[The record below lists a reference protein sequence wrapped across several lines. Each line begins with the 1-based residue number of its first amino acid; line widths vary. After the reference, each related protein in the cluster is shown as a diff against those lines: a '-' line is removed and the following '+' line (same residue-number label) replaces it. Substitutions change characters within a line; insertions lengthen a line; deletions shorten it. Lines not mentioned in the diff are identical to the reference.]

1 MSEKENGEEFNLP
14 EITSPPWQTG
24 TRLMFALL
32 LVVLIAALAIRLRQ
46 IIGPLVLALLL
57 AYLLHPLVL
66 RVERWLRLP
75 RSVAVLVVYGMVVL
89 LLAGATTGAGF
100 AITQQIIGLVQ
111 DLTRLAVQLPQQLRE
126 LSEST
131 IMFGPWTVDL
141 STVNLEPIV
150 NSLISTVQPLL
161 SRTGTIL
168 ASALGATASTLGMLI
183 LIMVMGYYLLRDF
196 GQLDEAFLDLVPHE
210 YRADFSRLLRE
221 TGAVWHAFL
230 RGQAI
235 LGVAM
240 GVLTA
245 VVYGALGLRFALGL
259 GLIAGV
265 LEFVPIF
272 GPIIAG
278 ILAVLVALF
287 QAGNWFGLS
296 PLAYALIIAAV
307 ATLIQQFENTIL
319 VPRIIGHSLN
329 LHPLIVLV
337 AAVSG
342 GFLAGVL
349 GVLLAA
355 PVVATLRLWGGYFYR
370 KSVGL
375 DSWPSL
381 VVEREEEEPISF
393 WDRLRARL
401 PLSRQRRPAPEPP
414 EAASVG
420 SVGDRSSEGDS

>member
-1 MSEKENGEEFNLP
+1 MSEEERRKKFNLP

-32 LVVLIAALAIRLRQ
+32 MVIVLGALAVRLRQ

-75 RSVAVLVVYGMVVL
+75 RTVAVLVVYGLVVL
-89 LLAGATTGAGF
+89 LLVGATTGVGF

-111 DLTRLAVQLPQQLRE
+111 DLTRLAVQLPQQLRQ

-131 IMFGPWTVDL
+131 LTFGPWAVDL

-150 NSLISTVQPLL
+150 NALISTVQPVL

-196 GQLDEAFLDLVPHE
+196 GQLDEAFLDLVPHD
-210 YRADFSRLLRE
+210 YRPDFSRLLHE

-245 VVYGALGLRFALGL
+245 AVYGALGLRFALGL

-278 ILAVLVALF
+278 VLAVLVALF

-307 ATLIQQFENTIL
+307 ATLIQQLENSIL

-342 GFLAGVL
+342 GFLAGIL

-355 PVVATLRLWGGYFYR
+355 PVVATLRVWGGYFYR

-375 DSWPSL
+375 ESWPTL
-381 VVEREEEEPISF
+381 VVEEEEEPASF

-401 PLSRQRRPAPEPP
+401 PFPMGPRPGPEPS
-414 EAASVG
+414 ESGSVA
-420 SVGDRSSEGDS
+420 SVGDRSGEGDS